1 MDEETAKKVLDFF
14 NQNNQ
19 TYKDILA
26 IVGGGMINEG
36 LNKYETT
43 LMISGEIMHFE
54 ITKNKML
61 KVNELFSG
69 IGSQTSVLNRLQGIA
84 RRGEKRIC
92 PFPFPLLFIKEA
104 LDEI

>member
-1 MDEETAKKVLDFF
+1 
-14 NQNNQ
+14 
-19 TYKDILA
+19 
-26 IVGGGMINEG
+26 
-36 LNKYETT
+36 
-43 LMISGEIMHFE
+43 
-54 ITKNKML
+54 ML

>member
-54 ITKNKML
+54 ITKNKI
-61 KVNELFSG
+61 N
-69 IGSQTSVLNRLQGIA
+69 
-84 RRGEKRIC
+84 
-92 PFPFPLLFIKEA
+92 
-104 LDEI
+104 